1 MRLPGEGWRTV
12 QTALFSTPPLW
23 HPGNVCRP
31 GCFCRGCLRCCS
43 QPPRACP
50 QVGFTLSEARTYLH
64 IGLRCCSYL
73 SLLLLAVTSNAPKL
87 PITRVTGVL
96 SRQLRGDIPRRGIPR
111 TNAPRGSIQI
121 SPHVSPAHHRA
132 HPALAPAAQLP
143 ATRSGLGIRFRHPR
157 RRRRQSARGC
167 LGS

>member
-1 MRLPGEGWRTV
+1 M
-12 QTALFSTPPLW
+12 FSTPPLW

-43 QPPRACP
+43 
-50 QVGFTLSEARTYLH
+50 H
-64 IGLRCCSYL
+64 L
-73 SLLLLAVTSNAPKL
+73 SLLLLTVTSNAPKL
-87 PITRVTGVL
+87 PITRVTEVL

-111 TNAPRGSIQI
+111 ENAPRGSIQI
-121 SPHVSPAHHRA
+121 SPTRQSDTPSSTPNPAQRTIPSTPSPTHHRA
-132 HPALAPAAQLP
+132 HPALAPATQLP
-143 ATRSGLGIRFRHPR
+143 VTRSGLGIRFRHLR